1 MTGTRRQKLAVGL
14 ALELILV
21 ALVVTIVALGN
32 RTWSRGF
39 VIFVDFDRLDNLKE
53 GAEVRISGQT
63 VGRVLAIQSGRAA
76 GEPPL
81 RAALRLRLW
90 LERER
95 AGLVRRS
102 SIFYLA
108 ARGVIG
114 ERTVEVGPSPGEPL
128 APVAAGEVYRGV
140 DPPMIDRLIQ
150 KGYANLRATLA
161 IMRALRPDL
170 RELGAAA
177 GAVRARLEAI
187 ASPDRLRR
195 LRASLEAALAEA
207 GRLLAVL
214 RAASEPGGAPR
225 RILRSVDAIAE
236 RREALAR
243 SSEKAVALSRRGE
256 ELAALLSAEERAR
269 LTRSLERLREA
280 GARAAELAALAERL
294 LARVKQGRGRI
305 GRLLTDVELSDEI
318 KDAHRVLKESP
329 WRALAK
335 PPRNE
340 APRGAPRRRAE

>member
-21 ALVVTIVALGN
+21 ALVVAIVALGN
-32 RTWSRGF
+32 RSWSRGF

-53 GAEVRISGQT
+53 GAEVRISGQA
-63 VGRVLAIQSGRAA
+63 VGRVLAIESGRAA

-90 LERER
+90 LERDR

-102 SIFYLA
+102 SVFYLSA
-108 ARGVIG
+108 KGVIG

-128 APVAAGEVYRGV
+128 AAVVAGEVHRGV

-161 IMRALRPDL
+161 IMRELRPDL
-170 RELGAAA
+170 RELGAVI
-177 GAVRARLEAI
+177 GSVRARLEGI
-187 ASPDRLRR
+187 GPPERLRR
-195 LRASLEAALAEA
+195 LRASLESAVAEA
-207 GRLLAVL
+207 GRLLAAL
-214 RAASEPGGAPR
+214 RAASEDGRAPR
-225 RILRSVDAIAE
+225 GILRDLGAIGE
-236 RREALAR
+236 RREAFARAGENADALA
-243 SSEKAVALSRRGE
+243 RRGE

-280 GARAAELAALAERL
+280 GAHAAELAALAERL
-294 LARVKQGRGRI
+294 LARVRQGRGTI
-305 GRLLTDVELSDEI
+305 GRLLTDVEMSDEI